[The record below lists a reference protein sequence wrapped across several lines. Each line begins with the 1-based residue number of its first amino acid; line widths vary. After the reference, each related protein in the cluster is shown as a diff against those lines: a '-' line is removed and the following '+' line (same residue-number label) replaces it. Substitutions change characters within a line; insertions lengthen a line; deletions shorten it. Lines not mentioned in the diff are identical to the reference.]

1 MKIEY
6 TEIDGQTKTPEI
18 TLYSLSYCGACN
30 TARELLESLGYGYR
44 YVQVDLL
51 PKDQIREVRRYLQGE
66 SAAKVM
72 YPVLDIAGEDKIFG
86 YVRLK
91 WLDKLIGKIPA

>member
-1 MKIEY
+1 MSIEY
-6 TEIDGQTKTPEI
+6 TEIDGQIKTPEI
-18 TLYSLSYCGACN
+18 TLYSLSYCSACN
-30 TARELLESLGYGYR
+30 TARELLTGLGYAYR

-51 PKDQIREVRRYLQGE
+51 PREQIREVRKYLQGE

-72 YPVLDIAGEDKIFG
+72 YPVLDIEGEDKVFG

-91 WLDKLIGKIPA
+91 WLDKLMGKIPA